1 MIRGRYHIN
10 EFVKNVRGDA
20 GPLPIF
26 GPELPPDE
34 LSNLNG
40 FRQLP
45 PQWAVEWKFFF
56 DFPGADTPAQP
67 SLPID
72 TQLAGQLLSLPLSV
86 ASDPPHGLA
95 ARNLLRGLHLGVPAG
110 TTVARA
116 MGITPLTADQLGIGD
131 ISETLALQPPLWF
144 YILKEAELLE
154 GGQRLGPVGG
164 RIVAEV
170 LLGICFTTRCPTN
183 VEPTGRP
190 IKPMARDDGSFDMP
204 QLLRFA
210 KQSEP
215 PTRQAG
221 WAVERAAGHAPPAC
235 PRSGVAGIAV
245 TGFGAIL

>member
-1 MIRGRYHIN
+1 MPVEFAVAAYRFGHSMIRGRYHIN
-10 EFVKNVRGDA
+10 DFVKNVRGDA

-40 FRQLP
+40 FRRLP

-56 DFPGADTPAQP
+56 DFPGADTPSQP
-67 SLPID
+67 SLPVD
-72 TQLAGQLLSLPLSV
+72 TQLAGQLQSLPLSV

-95 ARNLLRGLHLGVPAG
+95 ARSLLRGLHLGVPAG

-154 GGQRLGPVGG
+154 ADNASVRSGAGSSPKFSS
-164 RIVAEV
+164 AF
-170 LLGICFTTRCPTN
+170 CFTTRCPT
-183 VEPTGRP
+183 
-190 IKPMARDDGSFDMP
+190 
-204 QLLRFA
+204 
-210 KQSEP
+210 
-215 PTRQAG
+215 
-221 WAVERAAGHAPPAC
+221 
-235 PRSGVAGIAV
+235 
-245 TGFGAIL
+245 